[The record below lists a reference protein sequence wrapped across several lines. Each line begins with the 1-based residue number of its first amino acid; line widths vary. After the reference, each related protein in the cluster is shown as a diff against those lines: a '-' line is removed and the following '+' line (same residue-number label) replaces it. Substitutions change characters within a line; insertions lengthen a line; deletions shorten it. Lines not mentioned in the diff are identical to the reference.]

1 MTVNAGPRLDDNRWH
16 RISCVKRTGSVTL
29 VVDGRS
35 YKRRKRVGAIRNHA
49 SLAIGAKASGGDW
62 YRGLMDEV
70 SIKLG

>member
-1 MTVNAGPRLDDNRWH
+1 MTVNAGLRRRQPLAPDQLRQADRERH
-16 RISCVKRTGSVTL
+16 L

-49 SLAIGAKASGGDW
+49 SPATGAAASGGDW